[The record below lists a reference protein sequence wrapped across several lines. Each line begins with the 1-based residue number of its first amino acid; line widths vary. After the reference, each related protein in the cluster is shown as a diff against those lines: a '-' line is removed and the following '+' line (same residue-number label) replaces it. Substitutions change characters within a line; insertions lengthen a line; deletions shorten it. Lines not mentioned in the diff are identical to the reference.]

1 MCQVRVVLFLNH
13 RRFRSCSSEADV
25 MLNIFSSAA
34 AKFAVQ
40 VINKSH
46 VGGPLS
52 ELKELKPQSL
62 DTNVH
67 CVYKLTRLALG
78 LGGRIHQGSETRE
91 R

>member
-1 MCQVRVVLFLNH
+1 M
-13 RRFRSCSSEADV
+13 
-25 MLNIFSSAA
+25 
-34 AKFAVQ
+34 Q

-46 VGGPLS
+46 VGRPLS

-62 DTNVH
+62 HTNVH

-78 LGGRIHQGSETRE
+78 LGARIHQGSETRE

>member
-1 MCQVRVVLFLNH
+1 M
-13 RRFRSCSSEADV
+13 
-25 MLNIFSSAA
+25 
-34 AKFAVQ
+34 Q

-46 VGGPLS
+46 VGRPLS

-62 DTNVH
+62 HTNVH

-91 R
+91 G